1 MGNKFI
7 APLPQKLTRGSLPT
21 NQYGYVKFTT
31 VIRTLCENYD
41 VSDLRHVADGLKK
54 ILKDYSIK
62 EGKCACTDWKAL
74 WTANTRKN
82 AKDPVQRC
90 HYHSLT
96 KLAEK
101 IAMPTRFLDFVVRDS
116 LMRAVQVYKATG
128 NFFLDAVLPETSDIA
143 LLCNHDISTNYNL
156 ANSYVDSLKFAHRA
170 TQETVD
176 NLMHVSDLPV
186 ELFYKREAWLHGVEG
201 IYRIHGVNFNR
212 EDIIAASDSRAATD
226 FTGNQYGRLVHTSV
240 KSSLIE
246 LYNGLSALHK
256 RGQVMLFIG
265 GPGRGKTYEAIAA
278 SSEKSTIWSLSN
290 TVAFNG
296 ARRTRDSGKKSTPM
310 SFEKVRYMKMLGTLD
325 QVDAND
331 VLVDE
336 TSQMGCGDIDIL
348 LNAIAFVNRTGGK
361 LLLMGDLNQIPSF
374 LSRGSLL
381 FSIVSEFPE
390 FTRELTVNHRVDESS
405 RIIADSSVNF
415 ASDGRVNHFE
425 PFMLR
430 YIPEDALKSLDPET
444 VFITGANSQTSA
456 INAYKLNQAIPGINL
471 PLDGTDPCDFMRNN
485 KYSGD
490 VLIDYMR
497 TRKLEFMATE
507 TEQLE
512 KTLKIMTNERFYCW
526 VEGPYVKV
534 VSRVDNEKAG
544 SMRPNTFFKYF
555 TPAYAI
561 NVNKAQGLEWDN
573 VILTFGDVFKP
584 NGEDLKSN
592 FLLRNSF
599 EHLYVG
605 ATRARKSLSVFVG
618 NLYTKDV
625 QLFPVRKFNLF
636 KEI

>member
-1 MGNKFI
+1 MLELMRSKHGRS
-7 APLPQKLTRGSLPT
+7 QLPT
-21 NQYGYVKFTT
+21 NQYGYVEF
-31 VIRTLCENYD
+31 RTIIDILCKLYD
-41 VSDLRHVADGLKK
+41 TSEVRYVADSLRK
-54 ILKDYSIK
+54 IAKDYSIK
-62 EGKCACTDWKAL
+62 EGKFACTEWKAL
-74 WTANTRKN
+74 WKANNNKH

-101 IAMPTRFLDFVVRDS
+101 ITTPSRFLDFVIRDS
-116 LMRAVQVYKATG
+116 LMRTVHEYKATG
-128 NFFLDAVLPETSDIA
+128 NLFLDAVLPKSKDIA
-143 LLCNHDISTNYNL
+143 TLCNHDIACNYNL
-156 ANSYVDSLKFAHRA
+156 ANAYVDSMKYAHRT
-170 TQETVD
+170 TQDVVD
-176 NLMHVSDLPV
+176 NLMHVSDMPY
-186 ELFYKREAWLHGVEG
+186 ELVVKRETWLHGVAD
-201 IYRIHGVNFNR
+201 IYRIHGETFNKEDVVR
-212 EDIIAASDSRAATD
+212 ESDTHAAED
-226 FTGNQYGRLVHTSV
+226 FVGNQYGRLVHASIRN
-240 KSSLIE
+240 SLKE
-246 LYNGLSALHK
+246 LHDGLEELHK
-256 RGQVMLFIG
+256 KGRVTLFIG

-296 ARRTRDSGKKSTPM
+296 ARRTRDAGKKSIPM
-310 SFEKVRYMKMLGTLD
+310 SFEKVRYMRMMGTLD
-325 QVDAND
+325 QTDATD

-348 LNAIAFVNRTGGK
+348 LTAISFVRRTGGK

-381 FSIVSEFPE
+381 YSITDEFKC

-415 ASDGRVNHFE
+415 SIDGRVSHFD
-425 PFMLR
+425 PFMSKT
-430 YIPEDALKSLDPET
+430 IPNDALTTMDPET
-444 VFITGANSQTSA
+444 VFITGANSQTAA
-456 INAYKLNQAIPGINL
+456 INAYKINQAIPGIQL
-471 PLDGTDPCDFMRNN
+471 PLDGTDPCDYMRNN
-485 KYSGD
+485 RASAD
-490 VLIDYMR
+490 IIVDYMR
-497 TRKLEFMATE
+497 TSKLEFMATE

-512 KTLKIMTNERFYCW
+512 RMKIMTNERFYCW
-526 VEGPYVKV
+526 TEGAMIKV
-534 VSRVDNEKAG
+534 VSRMDPEKCG
-544 SMRPNTFFKYF
+544 SMRSMTFFKYF

-605 ATRARKSLSVFVG
+605 ATRARKSLLIFTG
-618 NLYTKDV
+618 NMYTKNI